1 MTSVNRYRCYFGGSA
16 SKEGG
21 ADGKFSSGK
30 TADGSRL
37 FTDPPRFEVYGQ
49 IGHLPSMY
57 HAWLCGN
64 LHRGIDGWKIAIEYA
79 DKMREVEYPVE
90 VLWPTGWAGERPN
103 PFHSYDEY
111 EDVFLKPILKDVAE
125 LRELLKKHR
134 IGELTEAEAD
144 KKAGDVL
151 AVSADVKRGGDRGS
165 NQHGAWE
172 AKCKLH
178 NDSTQSTRADSNNV
192 SRRTQIKLDRLA
204 KDRPDLL
211 AMVRFNQMSVHKAA
225 IEARFI
231 KPVNP
236 VESAK
241 RTVGKLTEEQW
252 IEFKQW
258 VINK

>member
-1 MTSVNRYRCYFGGSA
+1 MSVSGRPVNRYRCYFGGSA

-125 LRELLKKHR
+125 LRELLRKHR
-134 IGELTEAEAD
+134 IKVLNKSAADLSEKSQSEFDRVLRGFQGLSDSDQRRFLETIDPEL
-144 KKAGDVL
+144 
-151 AVSADVKRGGDRGS
+151 SPS
-165 NQHGAWE
+165 
-172 AKCKLH
+172 
-178 NDSTQSTRADSNNV
+178 
-192 SRRTQIKLDRLA
+192 
-204 KDRPDLL
+204 
-211 AMVRFNQMSVHKAA
+211 
-225 IEARFI
+225 
-231 KPVNP
+231 
-236 VESAK
+236 
-241 RTVGKLTEEQW
+241 
-252 IEFKQW
+252 
-258 VINK
+258 